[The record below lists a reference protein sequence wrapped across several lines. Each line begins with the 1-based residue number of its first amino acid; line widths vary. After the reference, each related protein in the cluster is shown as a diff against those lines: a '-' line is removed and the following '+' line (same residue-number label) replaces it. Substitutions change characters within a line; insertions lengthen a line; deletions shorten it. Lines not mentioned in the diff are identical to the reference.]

1 MCRSSESSMN
11 GTLCV
16 NNDSQLN
23 NNDRSEMLQCPSVE
37 TKVIAEDATQEYKEL
52 FTTV

>member
-1 MCRSSESSMN
+1 MN
-11 GTLCV
+11 GTLCG
-16 NNDSQLN
+16 NNDPRLN

-37 TKVIAEDATQEYKEL
+37 TKVIAEDETQEYIEL